1 MNLAVLCSAHV
12 CFHCLGSMTLQG
24 LKDVSVKLK
33 SASTYQNQAMASWP
47 YFKNQMIYHS
57 RHISVVDVIGPC
69 HAKYPQIPK
78 KKHQAQKL
86 FGHEVRF
93 LQHYCWWFRHPAP
106 VDMINM
112 PLFIGFHTSQGCLG
126 FQPSLFF
133 KGFPTSLLL
142 SQDCTAFRQMVMVHT
157 MGKVRVFPQF
167 MMGSMEM
174 FLLSPKRDYRT

>member
-112 PLFIGFHTSQGCLG
+112 PCVIFRVLYIFLVLG
-126 FQPSLFF
+126 RISEPISRMYIPKKNDPRKTTLHPNLLDAVVP
-133 KGFPTSLLL
+133 KLLL
-142 SQDCTAFRQMVMVHT
+142 YPV
-157 MGKVRVFPQF
+157 
-167 MMGSMEM
+167 
-174 FLLSPKRDYRT
+174 